1 MVETLRNTY
10 YSRADSVDAI
20 KHANIALMSDL
31 SFDDSVIKAALLQGI
46 ANNNNSTARSDHK
59 NTFLFRLECEYN
71 KIEG

>member
-46 ANNNNSTARSDHK
+46 ANNNNSTAGK